1 MDGLTTVILAAGAGT
16 RMKSERAKVAHE
28 LSGQPMLS
36 WVIEAADRAGSGKN
50 IVVVG
55 HQAEAVR
62 ALVPDGTQCVLQER
76 QMGTGHAVKMAA
88 NLLGGST
95 GTILVLCGDTPLIRG
110 ETLQAAWKEH
120 LRTGNAVTVLTAV
133 PADPAGY
140 GRIVRDAENRVTGI
154 VEHRDA
160 TPGELEIRE
169 INTGAFLFDAEA
181 LLTALPLLKTGNSQG
196 EYYLTDTLGLIRNEG
211 GLAGAYVAEDEKE
224 MMGVNDRAQ
233 LAEADGMLQKRIR
246 ERHMKAGVTFRLPET
261 SWIAAD
267 VKIGADTVILPGTL
281 LEKGTVIGP
290 GCVIGPNSRIVS
302 SILAARVQVAN
313 SVVIESEVGE
323 ETMVGPFAYLRPGS
337 RIGRHVKIGDFVE
350 IKKSVIGDD
359 TKISHLTYVGDAEV
373 GQRVN
378 LGCGVVVVNYDG
390 RSKHR
395 TVIGDDAFIG
405 CNSNLVS
412 PVEVKEHA
420 YVAAG
425 STITQEVPAYALGIA
440 RSRQTVLEDW
450 VKRRGYD
457 KPRET

>member
-110 ETLQAAWKEH
+110 ETLQAAWEEH

-133 PADPAGY
+133 LANPAGY

-181 LLTALPLLKTGNSQG
+181 LLNALPLLKTGNSQG

-302 SILAARVQVAN
+302 STLAAGVQVAN
-313 SVVIESEVGE
+313 SVVMESEIGE

-350 IKKSVIGDD
+350 IKKSVIGDN
-359 TKISHLTYVGDAEV
+359 TKISHLAYVGDAEV

-405 CNSNLVS
+405 CNANLVS